1 MRLFLTSDSFRNL
14 GAEAKKEFW
23 KLVGKEPADTR
34 AAFIPTASNFEENK
48 AYVER
53 DHQLLYGLGIPTQNI
68 VDIELDHSV
77 TCDDLK
83 SFDIIF
89 VEGGNTFYL
98 LQKVR
103 ESGFDKAVTEY
114 LEKDLGVYVGVSAGT
129 ILAGPD
135 IEIAEPYDDKSKAA
149 LENTK
154 GLCLTP
160 SAFNPHFQDEDQIII
175 DQYQSKVSYPIKP
188 LHDGEAVISNGSIEK
203 IIK

>member
-14 GAEAKKEFW
+14 STEAKKEFW
-23 KLVGKEPADTR
+23 NLVGKEPQTVR
-34 AAFIPTASNFEENK
+34 VAFIPTANFIGRDPAFIETTYKYFYGMGIQQENIS
-48 AYVER
+48 
-53 DHQLLYGLGIPTQNI
+53 Q
-68 VDIELDHSV
+68 IELDHNI
-77 TCDDLK
+77 TLEDIK
-83 SFDIIF
+83 SFDILYLD
-89 VEGGNTFYL
+89 GGNSFYL
-98 LQKVR
+98 LQKTL

-114 LEKDLGVYVGVSAGT
+114 LKKDLGVYVGVSAGT

-188 LHDGEAVISNGSIEK
+188 LRDGEAVISTGSIEK